1 MDVTQY
7 LHPLMQ
13 RGMTKD
19 PNSVYNALINALN
32 SPLNNAESDILR
44 SKTNIMLSQAPE
56 DWLDAFGSWLGLKR
70 KNKEPDNVYR
80 KRLMEWVLTDKNDVS
95 SIRNAIANFL
105 NISSDCV
112 YVYEPYTDMLYYN
125 KLGSDYNS
133 LKYFASSYYNYCVID
148 VQIDNTFPIR
158 EIQDIINL
166 FRPAGVIYV
175 LTMNINSFNH
185 NAPII
190 DMSEDGSTPMFYDE
204 TYYAGFNQRVQGL
217 ITPSLSDDVV
227 VDNPFFYSENLSL
240 FNEGKEYQNQ
250 DSQFNDYMTLGEY
263 YKDYNPNDSDTFASG
278 RVYSKNYSLQDNM
291 LLSKSD
297 NKYLKFNINKFDSDY
312 NNVNTSINVSN
323 YNYLRNSLTCSDYS
337 YWYTPINNSSGTYM
351 GCSIVSV
358 SSDWQNA
365 RYAYNALLKDGVAY
379 DTKNIYTFSALIR
392 RHEGAKGKI
401 DYFSNGISVIED
413 HTNDF
418 DNNNTDWQQIY
429 ITFKFKDPSDV
440 VHTDDQN
447 YYNSLRFE
455 LDGCQGTTTDFTM
468 FKLEKGDKPTKFS
481 INPKDLGIND
491 LTPSTFISSNHLTT
505 AVGNFN
511 ISLPFDNNSKYIM
524 KFDGEP
530 LDIKLFP
537 YGCSVNNISDNIY
550 LISGCNTVSYCAIY
564 ANSTSIISNYY
575 IYKLNDG
582 SKTTTTYNYNTY
594 PNKSLGISG
603 VANVIG
609 ALQMHFS
616 LPTNINKN
624 NLLMD
629 YYSESYLT
637 IKMKSDVPIKSTHNI
652 DIYIYDFSANI
663 WSLFRTISINDTSY
677 INQNIRINDYS
688 NILNSNGCLFYKIVS
703 DIDID
708 VDYFGLSFSDYI
720 YNEPKLNS
728 YFNSI
733 ELIDTTMFNDGK
745 LGCWDRNYTKDINL
759 WKFND
764 NNITSNYINHSTGEL
779 VSSNGDICSDNL
791 SCKSNTSYTLA
802 LPLCSANL
810 GNTVVC
816 FYDKNH
822 NFISSPLQGGGSSS
836 SSFDSLPKATF
847 TSPENAA
854 FMRVSLNTRN
864 NNKDAVV
871 SLVEGNEYIPYPQ
884 YLSITDNQ
892 DKTSIPYSNVLT
904 GNDGL
909 GRFIMSNNLKYVS
922 YGDTYQVDCWIKTT
936 SGAILGVVDPANK
949 YFYASNTLS
958 TSDSGWQHITGDI
971 KINVYNN
978 TNAVYPLIE
987 IKNDDCYFELAEF
1000 TITKKQ

>member
-44 SKTNIMLSQAPE
+44 SKTNIMLAQAPE
-56 DWLDAFGSWLGLKR
+56 DWLDTFGSWLGLKR
-70 KNKEPDNVYR
+70 KDKEPDNVYR
-80 KRLMEWVLTDKNDVS
+80 KRLMEWVLADKNDVS

-133 LKYFASSYYNYCVID
+133 LKYFSSSYYNYCVID

-204 TYYAGFNQRVQGL
+204 TYYAGFNQRVQAL
-217 ITPSLSDDVV
+217 ITPGLSDDITVT
-227 VDNPFFYSENLSL
+227 NPFFWSTSLSEL
-240 FNEGKEYQNQ
+240 NEGREYQNE
-250 DSQFNDYMTLGEY
+250 DSQFNDYMVLGEY
-263 YKDYNPNDSDTFASG
+263 YNDYDPNDTDTFTDG
-278 RVYSKNYSLQDNM
+278 RVYAKNYSLQDRNLM
-291 LLSKSD
+291 AKRD
-297 NKYLKFNINKFDSDY
+297 NDCLKFNIGKFDSDY
-312 NNVNTSINVSN
+312 QPLSFTTTLNQGSSYNNSVYSVNSNSKGITFTFSNLDPNFTYILFYHTITGSLDIDSVDSAVVNGDINMEYKVVYPGGDNGNITFTSTKGISSFNNV
-323 YNYLRNSLTCSDYS
+323 SL
-337 YWYTPINNSSGTYM
+337 
-351 GCSIVSV
+351 
-358 SSDWQNA
+358 
-365 RYAYNALLKDGVAY
+365 
-379 DTKNIYTFSALIR
+379 
-392 RHEGAKGKI
+392 
-401 DYFSNGISVIED
+401 
-413 HTNDF
+413 
-418 DNNNTDWQQIY
+418 
-429 ITFKFKDPSDV
+429 
-440 VHTDDQN
+440 
-447 YYNSLRFE
+447 
-455 LDGCQGTTTDFTM
+455 
-468 FKLEKGDKPTKFS
+468 
-481 INPKDLGIND
+481 
-491 LTPSTFISSNHLTT
+491 
-505 AVGNFN
+505 
-511 ISLPFDNNSKYIM
+511 
-524 KFDGEP
+524 
-530 LDIKLFP
+530 IKL
-537 YGCSVNNISDNIY
+537 N
-550 LISGCNTVSYCAIY
+550 SG
-564 ANSTSIISNYY
+564 
-575 IYKLNDG
+575 D
-582 SKTTTTYNYNTY
+582 KTTTTYNYNTSMETAY
-594 PNKSLGISG
+594 GLGG
-603 VANVIG
+603 VANVMG

-616 LPTNINKN
+616 LPSNINKN
-624 NLLMD
+624 NLLTD

-637 IKMKSDVPIKSTHNI
+637 IRMKADIPIKSTHNI
-652 DIYIYDFSANI
+652 DIYIYDFSANV
-663 WSLFRTISINDTSY
+663 WSLFRTISVDDNSY
-677 INQNIRINDYS
+677 IEQNIKINDYS

-703 DIDID
+703 DVDID
-708 VDYFGLSFSDYI
+708 VDYFGLSFSNYV

-764 NNITSNYINHSTGEL
+764 TNISGCWIDFNTGGL
-779 VSSNGDICSDNL
+779 NPSSNDICSAEIE
-791 SCKSNTSYTLA
+791 CKPNTTYTLA
-802 LPLCSANL
+802 LPLCSTNL
-810 GNTVVC
+810 GNNVVV

-822 NFISSPLQGGGSSS
+822 KVISSPLHGGGSSS

-854 FMRVSLNTRN
+854 FMRVSLNTGN

-884 YLSITDNQ
+884 YLSID
-892 DKTSIPYSNVLT
+892 SNTTNLT

-909 GRFIMSNNLKYVS
+909 GRFIMSNTLKHVC
-922 YGDTYQVDCWIKTT
+922 YGDTYQVDCWINTT
-936 SGAILGVVDPANK
+936 SGATIGVVDPDNK

-958 TSDSGWQHITGDI
+958 TSDSGWQEITGDI
-971 KINVYNN
+971 TINVYNN

-987 IKNDDCYFELAEF
+987 IKDDDCSFEISNF